1 MRNDEKGF
9 SIVELLS
16 IIVITSVII
25 IPLMTTFVNFFEIND
40 RMHNRRNAVGIADVL
55 TNSVERLDYTEIYT
69 QMHTERTVDHL
80 YMMMTMDDNGT
91 VETADDHCSMTFTN
105 TTATDVC
112 ELMFTME
119 YNNMSIPA
127 GDIQFYFFDYN
138 LSSDEHATL
147 QSDATLPEDVRDAV
161 AGMPTSA
168 GNDVASIMRY
178 VVYVI
183 YSNDPHGSVVLDG
196 VFIND

>member
-1 MRNDEKGF
+1 MKNDEKGF
-9 SIVELLS
+9 SLVELLA

-55 TNSVERLDYTEIYT
+55 TNSIARLDYTDIYT
-69 QMHTERTVDHL
+69 QMHTERTTSHL
-80 YMMMTMDDNGT
+80 YMLLSMDAGASNT
-91 VETADDHCSMTFTN
+91 CTTTFVS
-105 TTATDVC
+105 TTTQDVC
-112 ELMFTME
+112 QLMFNME
-119 YNNMSIPA
+119 YNNMTIPA
-127 GDIQFYFFDYN
+127 GDIEIFFFDYN

-147 QSDATLPEDVRDAV
+147 QSDATLPVDVRDAV
-161 AGMPTSA
+161 AGMPTSS

-178 VVYVI
+178 VVYVV
-183 YSNDPHGSVVLDG
+183 YSTEPHGSVVLDG